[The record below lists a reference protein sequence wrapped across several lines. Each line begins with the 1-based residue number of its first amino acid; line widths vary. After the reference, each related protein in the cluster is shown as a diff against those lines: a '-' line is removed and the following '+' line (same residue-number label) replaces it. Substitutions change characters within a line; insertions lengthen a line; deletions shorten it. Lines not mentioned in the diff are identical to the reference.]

1 LRRSVRRTAAGFGAW
16 WAHADV
22 GCPGTVRGLIGCE
35 GTVLEREVT
44 RPTVHLA
51 GLKTAPAPCLLRFHG
66 DMESKADQYQR
77 KADEAEEHAR
87 SCLDV
92 EAQRA
97 WLEAAQLW
105 REMAEKERSGGP
117 EPRPDKAV

>member
-1 LRRSVRRTAAGFGAW
+1 
-16 WAHADV
+16 
-22 GCPGTVRGLIGCE
+22 
-35 GTVLEREVT
+35 
-44 RPTVHLA
+44 
-51 GLKTAPAPCLLRFHG
+51 
-66 DMESKADQYQR
+66 MESKADQYRR

-105 REMAEKERSGGP
+105 REMAEKEHSVGSEAQR
-117 EPRPDKAV
+117 DKPL